1 MKDQTR
7 RKGGFER
14 VKKSIN
20 RYLQLIF
27 VLVILLLALNI
38 YLVQNYTLM
47 APGDIVD
54 LKDIVT
60 VENGSKEHEGSFFF
74 DNGKN

>member
-1 MKDQTR
+1 M
-7 RKGGFER
+7 
-14 VKKSIN
+14 KKSIN